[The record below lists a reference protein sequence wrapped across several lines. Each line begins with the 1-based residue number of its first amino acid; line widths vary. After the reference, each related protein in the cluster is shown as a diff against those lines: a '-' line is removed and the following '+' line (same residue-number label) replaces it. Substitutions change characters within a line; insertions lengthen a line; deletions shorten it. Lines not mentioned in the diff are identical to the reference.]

1 MNKLSKKMIEHF
13 NLVLEHEDSRLR
25 YVITNIDGNVIT
37 YSLKVFDKYINT
49 DNDCI
54 LNVTKE
60 FENKVRSFF
69 KEYDVENIGFSNTV
83 VTIFAYQ

>member
-37 YSLKVFDKYINT
+37 YSLKVFDKYIST